1 MLCYPTNF
9 HNLLSYLT
17 HVLEFCLKQL
27 VRDSIGLLA
36 TLGRWQAS
44 TITVATK
51 FFGENFW
58 QVSEV
63 SMQWFICIGTILTT
77 DINNITKVYIY
88 IMFYSSYM
96 HARAQPRRTHQPP
109 RPVPCVTVA
118 GGARGPGRCLF
129 RAKKSECWVRKYVNV
144 GCAAAEKKSHP

>member
-1 MLCYPTNF
+1 MLCYHINF
-9 HNLLSYLT
+9 HNLLSYLS

-88 IMFYSSYM
+88 IYNVLFIIYACPRAAQAHPPAPASSPVR
-96 HARAQPRRTHQPP
+96 HSCRRSTWTRQ
-109 RPVPCVTVA
+109 VFVSC
-118 GGARGPGRCLF
+118 
-129 RAKKSECWVRKYVNV
+129 
-144 GCAAAEKKSHP
+144 